1 MNKTMPVAVQSCA
14 ERFAENWKAQ
24 NPTEDD
30 TSSLDDSL
38 TNLQWLHS
46 ISIQD
51 LTPATSMAQSPS
63 PSTNS
68 CDSDDHSETSDGC
81 KQAVIAKEPN
91 IDYKNDATQKPPYSY
106 ATLICMAMRETNK
119 TKITLS
125 AIYKWIKENFMY
137 YRQADPT
144 WQVCSSPPFCW
155 FPLFQTVKHES
166 ENVVLVLVR
175 CVDLTRERYACQ

>member
-1 MNKTMPVAVQSCA
+1 MPVAVQSCA

-46 ISIQD
+46 INIQD

-81 KQAVIAKEPN
+81 KQAVISKEPN

-155 FPLFQTVKHES
+155 FSLFQTVKRES